1 MSENTNDLNDS
12 VQVTVSDADVIT
24 VPIDDTLSN
33 SGEAADAKAVGDALA
48 LKADKSE
55 LQTAI
60 SVNGQSADNQ
70 GVIIVT
76 ADDTK
81 MSGTDNT
88 TVKAAIEAVDGKT
101 AATIKMSS
109 DQGAQTIAA
118 AISDAG
124 SRTGADIQMGT
135 SDTRKVKNVV
145 DSLSDGL
152 TALSA
157 TVSGLDSKTGASIPY
172 QSGSAET
179 IKQHVDAIDQ
189 GLVKSVNSVTPDEHG
204 DIALNRVPYADN
216 LYSDEMEQVDD
227 DFIERMTGGSLGIS
241 GSNAWLLRIMGNRVH
256 TNFTPESLEM
266 TVTPMPRTTPPA
278 ITAVLNEATFEAYV
292 EEAGTYILEYTNNAW
307 DANPSNYGVT
317 ISNDPV
323 NGDKITIVW
332 DGENDA
338 VLTVSAVER
347 TAPPAI
353 TATID
358 RDTWVTE
365 VTTSG
370 TTTFAFTTVWTT
382 GGSEV
387 DLDDYGITV
396 TNVPIAGDQISV
408 VYVKEVR
415 GTITNA
421 TPTSITATGWNLYNH
436 TAGYAR
442 VLKYS
447 NLYGYKIGGTYTSIA
462 WVATSTE
469 QNPTPITPDENGLFM
484 ITNDGYIFVTGGNNS
499 STYILPTWSDW
510 ENGYEGDWEGY
521 TTSTVTISTIMSNY
535 FPYGLLRVGD
545 TRDEIDFGMKQAISR
560 ISRIAYSAENR
571 ASAEASGR
579 DYEFDEN
586 YIYIVRDTPTVNSIT
601 VSEEYICDD
610 HGMEFF
616 SGTSVAV
623 YTEILYG
630 QNLKDKLRRDVV
642 TVRAQTFT
650 SGQQAQARTNIGL
663 GDAAT
668 KTVANNLTT
677 TTEGSVLD
685 ARQGASLNQAIA
697 NLSDKIKRVPIENNS
712 DFDSYTGDL
721 QGNKYYCGYGI
732 GTISHRPSGE
742 TNVNFPFEL
751 DVSSITSYTIQT
763 LRVYTA
769 NATPKVYMRQ
779 QYYQDAQNPKVWGD
793 WQAIALKSDIAKSG
807 TVSGTTSASGNIA
820 VSGKLLG
827 KSIYCCGC
835 IAYDSSDNILQDA
848 ICVPTQFS
856 ATGVGVVLG
865 FNVRSS
871 ASPYNPIANTSV
883 KIRYMYYEKEIT

>member
-145 DSLSDGL
+145 DGLSDGL

-307 DANPSNYGVT
+307 DANPSSYGVT

-462 WVATSTE
+462 WGATSTE

-601 VSEEYICDD
+601 ASEEYICDD

-650 SGQQAQARTNIGL
+650 SGQQAQARSNIGL

-668 KTVANNLTT
+668 KAVANNLTT

-697 NLSDKIKRVPIENNS
+697 NK
-712 DFDSYTGDL
+712 
-721 QGNKYYCGYGI
+721 Q
-732 GTISHRPSGE
+732 
-742 TNVNFPFEL
+742 
-751 DVSSITSYTIQT
+751 
-763 LRVYTA
+763 
-769 NATPKVYMRQ
+769 NAAAFTPKVTITGATQAEFDTALNTQLASMSDTTSIFVLLNGTGGTVNPTRGSNCFGILYKRNSTYAGCLCIGFTGTQMLGNGTCVSGTWTW
-779 QYYQDAQNPKVWGD
+779 DIAAQ
-793 WQAIALKSDIAKSG
+793 KSDIANKL
-807 TVSGTTSASGNIA
+807 VAQTTSTVTTGNTGNVAFPLSVVHAEAKDCLCIPFMGSNGSSGYVKVLNASTLQPVTNTE
-820 VSGKLLG
+820 VS
-827 KSIYCCGC
+827 
-835 IAYDSSDNILQDA
+835 IL
-848 ICVPTQFS
+848 V
-856 ATGVGVVLG
+856 
-865 FNVRSS
+865 
-871 ASPYNPIANTSV
+871 
-883 KIRYMYYEKEIT
+883 YYLV